1 VAADADVA
9 VYGEARDDTGFDGG
23 GDLARFE
30 VPVPSGRQYAVE
42 VALRYQSMDIGG
54 SGTSKGS
61 TP

>member
-1 VAADADVA
+1 VRYLKDNTLLPR
-9 VYGEARDDTGFDGG
+9 GFDTSFDGG
-23 GDLARFE
+23 GDLVRFE